1 MTDDDDN
8 ESGLEPTSLRDPVI
22 GSEVSGYRVTSRL
35 GVGGMGIV
43 YEGQQDVIGKR
54 VAIKVLRHEVADNPE
69 VVERLVS
76 EARAVNKVGH
86 RGIVDVFGFGQLPD
100 GRQCIVMEYLD
111 GEPLEAVLATY
122 KKQNNRLPLKD
133 VLVILDEVL
142 SALSSAHTAGVIH
155 RDLKPSN
162 IFLCRQRDGSRYV
175 KLLDFGIAK
184 LGVLGHTPATRASI
198 MLGTPAYMAP
208 EQANGGIVGPAMDLY
223 AIGVL
228 AFELLTGQQPF
239 TADSVMEML
248 LKHAQQPAPRVSS
261 LNRAVPDTLDALVAQ
276 LLEKKPELRPESADA
291 VRQRIVKLKKM
302 FGTDAAPRNVVPLDV
317 KAMVDPVSEAKAA
330 AVDPRA
336 LSIEVKPATVEPA
349 RQDLATTQE
358 VPPNAL
364 LSTAVV
370 AKTKEFNSPEQR
382 APTAQ
387 NLAPVSP
394 DDLPVVARSKTPFIV
409 LGALA
414 LVAAIGVAVV
424 LAGGTS
430 STPAPTEPVAPPKP
444 IETSP
449 VAPLEPVPV
458 EPIAVQPVPVEPA
471 RVEPIP
477 VQPIAVQ
484 PVPTP
489 VQPAPK
495 PVISKPAA
503 PKSPTARLDIM
514 VRRLDAKIT
523 AAEQAGENVSLLR
536 KTLRA
541 VKSKLSQPETLS
553 KADLESLE
561 VTLLRLEEDTSSL

>member
-8 ESGLEPTSLRDPVI
+8 DGPGLEPTSLRDPVI

-43 YEGQQDVIGKR
+43 YEGQQPVIGKR

-248 LKHAQQPAPRVSS
+248 LKHAQQPAPRVST
-261 LNRAVPDTLDALVAQ
+261 LNRAVPDALDALVAQ
-276 LLEKKPELRPESADA
+276 LLEKKPELRPESAEA

-317 KAMVDPVSEAKAA
+317 KATSVDPG
-330 AVDPRA
+330 P

-349 RQDLATTQE
+349 RKDLATTQE

-370 AKTKEFNSPEQR
+370 AKTKEFNSLEQR

-387 NLAPVSP
+387 NLAPVE
-394 DDLPVVARSKTPFIV
+394 LAVAQSKTPFFV
-409 LGALA
+409 LGGLALA
-414 LVAAIGVAVV
+414 ALVGVGVV
-424 LAGGTS
+424 LSSGG
-430 STPAPTEPVAPPKP
+430 STPTPTPPTEPLRPATQPSLQPVAQPVVVAPVDPPK
-444 IETSP
+444 
-449 VAPLEPVPV
+449 
-458 EPIAVQPVPVEPA
+458 PVPVEPA
-471 RVEPIP
+471 PIVAKPVEPP
-477 VQPIAVQ
+477 VAK
-484 PVPTP
+484 PVE
-489 VQPAPK
+489 PAPVAK
-495 PVISKPAA
+495 PVIV
-503 PKSPTARLDIM
+503 KSPTARLDAM
-514 VRRLDAKIT
+514 VKKLEVKLT
-523 AAEQAGENVSLLR
+523 AAEAAGENVALLR
-536 KTLRA
+536 KTLNA
-541 VKSKLSQPETLS
+541 VKSKLSQASSLS
-553 KADLESLE
+553 RTDLESLE

>member
-8 ESGLEPTSLRDPVI
+8 GSGLEPTSLRDPVI

-248 LKHAQQPAPRVSS
+248 LKHAQQPAPRVST

-317 KAMVDPVSEAKAA
+317 KAKVEPISE
-330 AVDPRA
+330 A

-349 RQDLATTQE
+349 RLDLATTQE

-387 NLAPVSP
+387 SLEPVRVP
-394 DDLPVVARSKTPFIV
+394 EEPLTVGRSKTPFIV

-414 LVAAIGVAVV
+414 LVGAIGVAVV
-424 LAGGTS
+424 MGGGSS
-430 STPAPTEPVAPPKP
+430 STPAPTEPVAQPLPTPVAPPKP
-444 IETSP
+444 VEASP

-458 EPIAVQPVPVEPA
+458 EPLAVQPTPIEPA
-471 RVEPIP
+471 RVEPAP

-484 PVPTP
+484 PAATP

-495 PVISKPAA
+495 PVTSKPVA
-503 PKSPTARLDIM
+503 PKSPTARLDVM
-514 VRRLDAKIT
+514 VRKLDAKIA
-523 AAEQAGENVSLLR
+523 AAEQAGENVALLR

>member
-8 ESGLEPTSLRDPVI
+8 GSGLEPTSLRDPVI

-248 LKHAQQPAPRVSS
+248 LKHAQQPAPRVST

-317 KAMVDPVSEAKAA
+317 KAKVEPISE
-330 AVDPRA
+330 A

-349 RQDLATTQE
+349 RLDLATTQE

-387 NLAPVSP
+387 SLEPVRVP
-394 DDLPVVARSKTPFIV
+394 EEPLTVGRSKTPFIV

-414 LVAAIGVAVV
+414 LVGAIGVAVV
-424 LAGGTS
+424 MGGGSS
-430 STPAPTEPVAPPKP
+430 STPAPTEPVAQPLPTPVAPPKP
-444 IETSP
+444 VEASP

-458 EPIAVQPVPVEPA
+458 EPLAVQPTPIEPA
-471 RVEPIP
+471 RVEPAP

-484 PVPTP
+484 PAATP

-495 PVISKPAA
+495 PVTSKPVA
-503 PKSPTARLDIM
+503 PKSPTARLDVM
-514 VRRLDAKIT
+514 VRKLEAKIA
-523 AAEQAGENVSLLR
+523 AAEQAGENVALLR